1 MLLDSPPSPSHQRRR
16 MSYDDTEL
24 MLWALTHGW
33 TVKLV
38 TGEPPGCLWKDPA
51 RRRYLVLAPGSS
63 HGLPALSEEV
73 RARMRQ
79 ARASAARPV
88 PAG

>member
-1 MLLDSPPSPSHQRRR
+1 MQLEDP
-16 MSYDDTEL
+16 EL

-38 TGEPPGCLWKDPA
+38 TGETPGCLWRDPA
-51 RRRYLVLAPGSS
+51 RRRFLVHAPGSS
-63 HGLPALSEEV
+63 HGLPALSAEL

-79 ARASAARPV
+79 ARAGTGDPV